1 MVEGDSLRGAL
12 TGDRIVSVAIDLIER
27 EGVEALSMR
36 RIAAD
41 LGVAAMSLYYHVPNK
56 AALLEAVAERIV
68 DGIDYADD
76 PALDPEERARR
87 LMRAFR
93 KVAHDHP
100 RCVQLVLVQGSVSPA
115 TLRLM
120 EETLTVARAAGFE
133 GVQAARVAQTFVSYA
148 LGSLVREAKAQ
159 QALAEIPQG
168 LDVKG
173 WLGGLDP
180 SVYPSLAELAEHY
193 LRVDPEGE
201 FEFGLELLIRGLR
214 DS

>member
-1 MVEGDSLRGAL
+1 MAAAEPPRAAL
-12 TGDRIVSVAIDLIER
+12 TGDRIVAAAIDLIEG
-27 EGVEALSMR
+27 EGVDALSMR
-36 RIAAD
+36 RIAAG

-56 AALLEAVAERIV
+56 AALLDAVAERIV

-76 PALDPEERARR
+76 PALDAEERARR

-100 RCVQLVLVQGSVSPA
+100 RCVQLVLTRKGDSPA

-133 GVQAARVAQTFVSYA
+133 GVRAARVAQAFLSYA
-148 LGSLVREAKAQ
+148 LGSLVRETGARR
-159 QALAEIPQG
+159 ALGDQDPAS
-168 LDVKG
+168 
-173 WLGGLDP
+173 WLGRLDP
-180 SVYPSLAELAEHY
+180 ATYPSLASVAADGLEF
-193 LRVDPEGE
+193 DPDAE

-214 DS
+214 EHR